1 MHKKQKKNQVKIID
15 GVVKL
20 NPIKKKKKKEKK
32 EEEKEEVVLNFFE
45 KQKLKAQN
53 EIEEQKRKEL

>member
-45 KQKLKAQN
+45 K
-53 EIEEQKRKEL
+53 